1 MSTRPHELG
10 GRGIRPQPG
19 QVAALAHVPA
29 LTCALVTG
37 GWFHP
42 KSKTCP
48 KNAGA
53 ASRVEVSSFR
63 PALTDVISAE
73 WKKKWDSNH
82 SWLCSYWDKEKSVCD
97 QETPL
102 FPSFCGSR
110 DCHLPVQVNPGA
122 ITLWFH
128 RELPA

>member
-73 WKKKWDSNH
+73 WKKMGFKPQ
-82 SWLCSYWDKEKSVCD
+82 LVVFILGQGEICV
-97 QETPL
+97 
-102 FPSFCGSR
+102 
-110 DCHLPVQVNPGA
+110 
-122 ITLWFH
+122 
-128 RELPA
+128 